1 MRNASAKSQEMKAPF
16 NNNPPMPTIDVMVN
30 PIHPENPDSKP
41 EAAART
47 ISTDDRVSSLRI
59 KHNVYSYMHTIV

>member
-1 MRNASAKSQEMKAPF
+1 
-16 NNNPPMPTIDVMVN
+16 MPTNDVMVN
-30 PIHPENPDSKP
+30 TIHPENPDSKP

>member
-16 NNNPPMPTIDVMVN
+16 NNNPPMPTNDVMVN
-30 PIHPENPDSKP
+30 TIHPENPDSKP

>member
-16 NNNPPMPTIDVMVN
+16 NNPPMPTNDVMVN

-47 ISTDDRVSSLRI
+47 ISTDDRVSSLRF
-59 KHNVYSYMHTIV
+59 KHNFYS